1 MRNLMDDIR
10 YFSSIGIL
18 TADELSKLK
27 ADLHAS
33 MDDLEQLALTGLYG
47 TKTLVE
53 IYVSYV
59 DMGLS
64 YRSLYSSK
72 LQASYFSTFFI
83 SSAISESS
91 VLCRDVHRW
100 LNSLK
105 NISTL
110 ITRSGEKERILFFRT
125 QHEEID
131 KIN

>member
-1 MRNLMDDIR
+1 MDDIR

-18 TADELSKLK
+18 TAAELSKVK

-33 MDDLEQLALTGLYG
+33 MNDLEQLALTGLYG

-59 DMGLS
+59 DIGLS

-72 LQASYFSTFFI
+72 FQASYFFTFFI
-83 SSAISESS
+83 SSAISENS

-110 ITRSGEKERILFFRT
+110 ITRSGEKERILFFRR
-125 QHEEID
+125 QHAEID
-131 KIN
+131 KVS